1 MKRMLCLLPLAL
13 LTACATVP
21 TGPRV
26 AVMPAPG
33 KPFEV
38 FVAEDRLC
46 RDFAAQS
53 IGNTA
58 DQSNRDAVNSA
69 VVGTAV
75 GAAAGAL
82 LGGHNGAAAGA
93 GAGLLIGGAHGASQ
107 TSYSGY
113 DGQHRYDIA
122 YQQCM
127 YAKGNQ
133 LPSQYTRSHG
143 SYRSYNSYTPGAPVY
158 YYPPPPPAPR

>member
-1 MKRMLCLLPLAL
+1 MKRVLCLLPLAL
-13 LTACATVP
+13 LTACATTP
-21 TGPRV
+21 TAPRV

-58 DQSNRDAVNSA
+58 EQTSQSAVNSA

-93 GAGLLIGGAHGASQ
+93 GAGLLIGGANGASQ
-107 TSYSGY
+107 TGYSSY
-113 DGQHRYDIA
+113 DAQHRYDVA

-133 LPSQYTRSHG
+133 LPAQYTRS
-143 SYRSYNSYTPGAPVY
+143 YRSYDSGNSGAPAY
-158 YYPPPPPAPR
+158 YYPPPPPGPR